1 MATPNQIDVP
11 ENYNSLDAIMRFEDA
26 ELNEDETLVLFQHL
40 VNTGLAWTLQGSYG
54 REALRLIEAGH
65 IG

>member
-11 ENYNSLDAIMRFEDA
+11 EDYKLLDAIMRFEGN

-40 VNTGLAWTLQGSYG
+40 VNTGLAWKQDSYG